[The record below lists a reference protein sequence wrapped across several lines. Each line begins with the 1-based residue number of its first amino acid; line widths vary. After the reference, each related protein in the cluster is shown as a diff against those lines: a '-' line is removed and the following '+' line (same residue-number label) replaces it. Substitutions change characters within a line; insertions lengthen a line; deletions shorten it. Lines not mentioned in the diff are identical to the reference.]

1 MEWSHPQSP
10 FMKDAIAVADPQLL
24 LLNQYWPQVV
34 CDSCNCAN
42 CPVNYH
48 RGAMKGTV
56 EMPELLDLPLC
67 TPLYPRL
74 PIWDITLRH
83 VLTERGVGQA
93 WWCTSTAL
101 ITARMLNYAVRVLL
115 KWSLQDKQAILAN
128 MTPQRGKNF
137 HRGLSNHIYLVCMN
151 CSGVWNAVHRSPISD
166 KMMKSVLS
174 LWTIYFG
181 TARKT
186 R

>member
-1 MEWSHPQSP
+1 
-10 FMKDAIAVADPQLL
+10 
-24 LLNQYWPQVV
+24 
-34 CDSCNCAN
+34 
-42 CPVNYH
+42 
-48 RGAMKGTV
+48 MKGTV

-93 WWCTSTAL
+93 WWYTSTAL
-101 ITARMLNYAVRVLL
+101 ITARMLNYAVRALL

-137 HRGLSNHIYLVCMN
+137 HRGLSNHVYLVCMN
-151 CSGVWNAVHRSPISD
+151 CSGVWNAAAVHRDPI
-166 KMMKSVLS
+166 KLKWWNR
-174 LWTIYFG
+174 LWVYEQYILTQLEKHHKLILRQQAHCLPFSQAFLLG
-181 TARKT
+181 DN
-186 R
+186 